1 MESELIELFE
11 AAKKAADAAAIDGVT
26 SSGPEV
32 SRSLDA
38 LKQLKKFPITYDML
52 VATQVLFKFH
62 LFNLQSLDLFCLIR
76 CLNQRV
82 L

>member
-1 MESELIELFE
+1 MVELFE
-11 AAKKAADAAAIDGVT
+11 AAKKAADAAAIDGVA

-52 VATQVLFKFH
+52 VATQVRF
-62 LFNLQSLDLFCLIR
+62 
-76 CLNQRV
+76 
-82 L
+82 